1 MQSLKHIWL
10 FVRTNIWVVPLVLL
24 LVWLLFRFLDPAPP
38 KVLVMTTGSENGS
51 YYQFGLALKQ
61 ELAKQEIELKLQP
74 SRGSL
79 DNLKRLTD
87 GSGEVQIGL
96 IQSGTEL
103 LLEPGQRK
111 RLVGLAALYHEPLWL
126 FQRKGMDITQ
136 LSDLD
141 DKRVA
146 VGSEGSGT
154 LAVLQGLYRE
164 RQDIPRL
171 ERLNDGLWRKMDTSA
186 AGEAL
191 LAGELDAAF
200 MVLPAGNPLVTRL
213 AADPDI
219 SLINLAQADALA
231 ARLQFLE
238 ALEVPR
244 GLLNIA
250 QNVPEQDTKLLS
262 PVAMLVGN
270 KYFHPALTAVV
281 LEAARKV
288 LREGNLLDKPGRFP
302 AGEPM
307 GLELSAEA
315 DYYHLRGVPFLQRY
329 LPFQVASAVDR
340 YVVLLIPFIA
350 IMFPLMKS
358 MGPLYRWRVRARVY
372 RWYEHLRRIDK
383 LIYTGAIKQRYAE
396 EIEGL
401 NELESELNHVDVP
414 LSYAHELYSLHL
426 HVRYMI
432 YRLETMQSEDEGA
445 EAGDAS
451 GRSPRSEPPK
461 LA

>member
-1 MQSLKHIWL
+1 MQNLKQIGL
-10 FVRTNIWVVPLVLL
+10 FVRTNLWIIPLALL

-38 KVLVMTTGSENGS
+38 RVLVMTTGSEGGS
-51 YYQFGLALKQ
+51 YHRFGLAMQ
-61 ELAKQEIELKLQP
+61 RELAKQDLELQLRP

-79 DNLKRLTD
+79 DNLQRLTD
-87 GSGEVQIGL
+87 GSGEVQLGL

-103 LLEPGQRK
+103 LLEPGQRNQ
-111 RLVGLAALYHEPLWL
+111 LIGLSALYHEPLWL
-126 FQRKGMDITQ
+126 FQRQGVDITR
-136 LSDLD
+136 LSDLH

-154 LAVLQGLYRE
+154 WAVLKGLFE
-164 RQDIPRL
+164 QRQDGSRL
-171 ERLNDGLWRKMDTSA
+171 DLLNNGLWRKMGSSA
-186 AGEAL
+186 ATDAL

-200 MVLPAGNPLVTRL
+200 LVLPADNRLVTRL
-213 AADPDI
+213 AANPDI
-219 SLINLAQADALA
+219 SLVNLAQADAFA
-231 ARLQFLE
+231 ARLHFLE

-250 QNVPEQDTKLLS
+250 TNMPQQDTKVLS

-270 KYFHPALTAVV
+270 QDFHPALTAVV

-307 GLELSAEA
+307 GLELSKEA
-315 DYYHLRGVPFLQRY
+315 DYYHRQGMPFLQRY
-329 LPFQVASAVDR
+329 LPFQVASAIDR
-340 YVVLLIPFIA
+340 YVVLIIPFIA
-350 IMFPLMKS
+350 IMFPLLKT

-383 LIYTGAIKQRYAE
+383 LIYSGKTKQQYAE
-396 EIEGL
+396 QIQGL
-401 NELESELNHVDVP
+401 KALESELNHVDVP

-432 YRLETMQSEDEGA
+432 YRLETLQAEEEGG
-445 EAGDAS
+445 EKP
-451 GRSPRSEPPK
+451 SP
-461 LA
+461 A

>member
-1 MQSLKHIWL
+1 MQGLKQMWL
-10 FVRTNIWVVPLVLL
+10 FVRTNLWIIPLALL

-38 KVLVMTTGSENGS
+38 KVLVMTTGSETGG
-51 YYQFGLALKQ
+51 YHQFGLALKE
-61 ELAKQEIELKLQP
+61 ELAKQKIELQLRT

-87 GSGEVQIGL
+87 GTGNVQVGL

-103 LLEPGQRK
+103 LLEPAQRK
-111 RLVGLAALYHEPLWL
+111 RLTGLAALYHEPLWL
-126 FQRKGMDITQ
+126 FQRKGSDINQ
-136 LSDLD
+136 LSDLE

-154 LAVLQGLYRE
+154 WAVLKGLYE
-164 RQDIPRL
+164 EQQDETRL
-171 ERLNDGLWRKMDTSA
+171 ELLNDGLWRKMGSSA
-186 AGEAL
+186 AADAL
-191 LAGELDAAF
+191 IAGELDAAF
-200 MVLPAGNPLVTRL
+200 LVLPAGNHLVTRL
-213 AADPDI
+213 AANPDI
-219 SLINLAQADALA
+219 TLINLSQADAFA
-231 ARLQFLE
+231 ARLHFLE
-238 ALEVPR
+238 ALEVPK
-244 GLLNIA
+244 GLLSIA
-250 QNVPEQDTKLLS
+250 LHVPAQDTKVLS

-270 KYFHPALTAVV
+270 QSFHPALTAVV

-288 LREGNLLDKPGRFP
+288 LRDGNLLDKPGRFP

-307 GLELSAEA
+307 GLELSKEA
-315 DYYHLRGVPFLQRY
+315 DYYHRQGVPFLQRY
-329 LPFQVASAVDR
+329 LPFQVASAIDR
-340 YVVLLIPFIA
+340 YVVLVIPFLA
-350 IMFPLMKS
+350 IMFPLLKT

-383 LIYTGAIKQRYAE
+383 LIYSGEIRERYAE

-401 NELESELNHVDVP
+401 NGLESELNHVDVP

-432 YRLETMQSEDEGA
+432 YRLETMQSEEEGA
-445 EAGDAS
+445 EKPS
-451 GRSPRSEPPK
+451 

>member
-1 MQSLKHIWL
+1 MQRLKHIGL
-10 FVRTNIWVVPLVLL
+10 FIRTNLWIIPLALL

-38 KVLVMTTGSENGS
+38 KVVVMTTGSETGG
-51 YYQFGLALKQ
+51 YHQFGLALKE
-61 ELAKQEIELKLQP
+61 ELAKEDIDLQLRT

-79 DNLKRLTD
+79 DNLQRLTD
-87 GSGEVQIGL
+87 GAGEVQLGL

-103 LLEPGQRK
+103 LLQPAQRR
-111 RLVGLAALYHEPLWL
+111 RLVGLASLYHEPLWL
-126 FQRKGMDITQ
+126 FQRSGLAITR
-136 LSDLD
+136 LSDLN

-154 LAVLQGLYRE
+154 WSVLRGLFIE
-164 RQDIPRL
+164 RQDEQRL
-171 ERLNDGLWRKMDTSA
+171 QQLNSGLWSKMGSSA
-186 AGEAL
+186 AVDAL
-191 LAGELDAAF
+191 LAGQLDAAF
-200 MVLPAGNPLVTRL
+200 LVLPADNHLITRL
-213 AADPDI
+213 AAHPEI
-219 SLINLAQADALA
+219 SLINLAQADAFA

-250 QNVPEQDTKLLS
+250 QNVPQQDTKVLS

-270 KYFHPALTAVV
+270 QYFHPALTAVV

-288 LREGNLLDKPGRFP
+288 LREGNLLDPPGRFP

-307 GLELSAEA
+307 GLELSKEA
-315 DYYHLRGVPFLQRY
+315 DYYHREGVPFLQRY
-329 LPFQVASAVDR
+329 LPFQVASAIDR

-350 IMFPLMKS
+350 IMIPLLKS
-358 MGPLYRWRVRARVY
+358 MGPLYRWRVRARVF

-383 LIYTGAIKQRYAE
+383 LIYSGKIKERYAE
-396 EIEGL
+396 EIDGL
-401 NELESELNHVDVP
+401 NKLEGELNHVDVP

-432 YRLETMQSEDEGA
+432 YRLETLQAEDEGTEKPGPA
-445 EAGDAS
+445 
-451 GRSPRSEPPK
+451 
-461 LA
+461 

>member
-1 MQSLKHIWL
+1 MQNLKQIGL
-10 FVRTNIWVVPLVLL
+10 FVRTNLWIIPLALL

-38 KVLVMTTGSENGS
+38 RVLVMTTGSEGGS
-51 YYQFGLALKQ
+51 YHRFGLAMQ
-61 ELAKQEIELKLQP
+61 RELAKQDLELQLRP

-79 DNLKRLTD
+79 DNLQRLTD
-87 GSGEVQIGL
+87 GSGEVQLGL

-103 LLEPGQRK
+103 LLEPGQRNQ
-111 RLVGLAALYHEPLWL
+111 LIGLSALYHEPLWL
-126 FQRKGMDITQ
+126 FQRQGVDITR
-136 LSDLD
+136 LSDLQ

-154 LAVLQGLYRE
+154 WAVLRGLFE
-164 RQDIPRL
+164 QRQDGSRL
-171 ERLNDGLWRKMDTSA
+171 DLLNNGLWRKMGSSA
-186 AGEAL
+186 ATDAL

-200 MVLPAGNPLVTRL
+200 LVLPADNRLVTRL
-213 AADPDI
+213 AANPDI
-219 SLINLAQADALA
+219 SLVNLAQADAFA
-231 ARLQFLE
+231 ARLHFLE
-238 ALEVPR
+238 ALEVPT

-250 QNVPEQDTKLLS
+250 TNMPQQDTKVLS

-270 KYFHPALTAVV
+270 QDFHPALTAVV

-307 GLELSAEA
+307 GLELSKEA
-315 DYYHLRGVPFLQRY
+315 DYYHRQGMPFLQRY
-329 LPFQVASAVDR
+329 LPFQVASAIDR
-340 YVVLLIPFIA
+340 YVVLIIPFIA
-350 IMFPLMKS
+350 IMFPLLKT

-383 LIYTGAIKQRYAE
+383 LIYSGKIKQQYAE
-396 EIEGL
+396 QIQGL
-401 NELESELNHVDVP
+401 KALESELNHVDVP

-432 YRLETMQSEDEGA
+432 YRLETLQAEEEGG
-445 EAGDAS
+445 EKP
-451 GRSPRSEPPK
+451 SP
-461 LA
+461 A

>member
-1 MQSLKHIWL
+1 MQNLKQIGL
-10 FVRTNIWVVPLVLL
+10 FVRTNLWIIPLALL

-38 KVLVMTTGSENGS
+38 RVLVMTTGSEGGS
-51 YYQFGLALKQ
+51 YHRFGLAMQ
-61 ELAKQEIELKLQP
+61 RELAKQDLELQLRP

-79 DNLKRLTD
+79 DNLQRLTD
-87 GSGEVQIGL
+87 GSGEVQLGL

-103 LLEPGQRK
+103 LLEPGQRNQ
-111 RLVGLAALYHEPLWL
+111 LIGLSALYHEPLWL
-126 FQRKGMDITQ
+126 FQRQGVDITR
-136 LSDLD
+136 LSDLH

-154 LAVLQGLYRE
+154 WAVLKGLFE
-164 RQDIPRL
+164 QRQDGSRL
-171 ERLNDGLWRKMDTSA
+171 DLLNNGLWRKMGSSA
-186 AGEAL
+186 ATDAL

-200 MVLPAGNPLVTRL
+200 LVLPADNRLVTRL
-213 AADPDI
+213 AANPDI
-219 SLINLAQADALA
+219 SLVNLAQADAFA
-231 ARLQFLE
+231 ARLDFLE
-238 ALEVPR
+238 ALEVPT

-250 QNVPEQDTKLLS
+250 TNMPQQDTKVLS

-270 KYFHPALTAVV
+270 QDFHPALTAVV

-307 GLELSAEA
+307 GLELSKEA
-315 DYYHLRGVPFLQRY
+315 DYYHRQGMPFLQRY
-329 LPFQVASAVDR
+329 LPFQVASAIDR
-340 YVVLLIPFIA
+340 YVVLIIPFIA
-350 IMFPLMKS
+350 IMFPLLKT

-383 LIYTGAIKQRYAE
+383 LIYSGKIKQQYAE
-396 EIEGL
+396 QIQGL
-401 NELESELNHVDVP
+401 KALESELNHVDVP

-432 YRLETMQSEDEGA
+432 YRLETLQAEEEGG
-445 EAGDAS
+445 EKP
-451 GRSPRSEPPK
+451 SP
-461 LA
+461 A

>member
-1 MQSLKHIWL
+1 MQNLKQIGL
-10 FVRTNIWVVPLVLL
+10 FIRTNLWIVPLALL

-38 KVLVMTTGSENGS
+38 KVLVMTTGSESGS
-51 YYQFGLALKQ
+51 YHQFGLAMQQ
-61 ELAKQEIELKLQP
+61 ELAKQNLELQLRP

-87 GSGEVQIGL
+87 GSGEAQLGL
-96 IQSGTEL
+96 IQSGTEQL
-103 LLEPGQRK
+103 LAPAQRSQ
-111 RLVGLAALYHEPLWL
+111 LIGLAALYHEPLWL
-126 FQRKGMDITQ
+126 FQRQDVNITQ
-136 LSDLD
+136 LSDLQ

-154 LAVLQGLYRE
+154 WAVLKGLFE
-164 RQDIPRL
+164 QRQDGARL
-171 ERLNDGLWRKMDTSA
+171 ELLNNGLWRKMGSA
-186 AGEAL
+186 AAADAL

-200 MVLPAGNPLVTRL
+200 LVLPADNRLVTRL
-213 AADPDI
+213 AANPEV
-219 SLINLAQADALA
+219 SLVNLAQADAYA
-231 ARLQFLE
+231 ARLHFLE

-244 GLLNIA
+244 GLLNITA
-250 QNVPEQDTKLLS
+250 SMPPQDTKLLS

-270 KYFHPALTAVV
+270 QDFHPALTAVV

-307 GLELSAEA
+307 GLELSKEA
-315 DYYHLRGVPFLQRY
+315 DYYHRQGMPFLQRY
-329 LPFQVASAVDR
+329 LPFQVASAIDR
-340 YVVLLIPFIA
+340 YVVLIIPFIA
-350 IMFPLMKS
+350 IMFPLLKT

-383 LIYTGAIKQRYAE
+383 LIYSGKIKQQYTQQ
-396 EIEGL
+396 IQGL
-401 NELESELNHVDVP
+401 KALESELNHVDVP

-432 YRLETMQSEDEGA
+432 YRLETLQAEEEGG
-445 EAGDAS
+445 EKP
-451 GRSPRSEPPK
+451 SP
-461 LA
+461 A

>member
-1 MQSLKHIWL
+1 MQNLKQLGL
-10 FVRTNIWVVPLVLL
+10 FVRTNLWIIPLALL

-38 KVLVMTTGSENGS
+38 KVLVMTTGSEGGS
-51 YYQFGLALKQ
+51 YHRFGLAMQ
-61 ELAKQEIELKLQP
+61 RELAKQNLELQLRP

-79 DNLKRLTD
+79 DNLQRLTD
-87 GSGEVQIGL
+87 GSGEVQLGL

-103 LLEPGQRK
+103 LLEPAQRSQ
-111 RLVGLAALYHEPLWL
+111 LIGLSALYHEPLWL
-126 FQRKGMDITQ
+126 FQRQGVNITR
-136 LSDLD
+136 LSDLQG
-141 DKRVA
+141 KRVA

-154 LAVLQGLYRE
+154 WAVLTGLFE
-164 RQDIPRL
+164 QRQDSTRL
-171 ERLNDGLWRKMDTSA
+171 ELLDNGMWRKMGSA
-186 AGEAL
+186 AATDAL

-200 MVLPAGNPLVTRL
+200 LVLPADNRLVTRL
-213 AADPDI
+213 AAHPDMF
-219 SLINLAQADALA
+219 LVNLSQADAYA
-231 ARLQFLE
+231 ARLHFLE

-250 QNVPEQDTKLLS
+250 ASMPSSDTKVLS

-270 KYFHPALTAVV
+270 QHFHPALTAVV

-307 GLELSAEA
+307 GLELSKEA
-315 DYYHLRGVPFLQRY
+315 DYYHRQGMPFLQRY
-329 LPFQVASAVDR
+329 LPFQVASAIDR
-340 YVVLLIPFIA
+340 YVVLIIPFIA
-350 IMFPLMKS
+350 IMFPLLKT

-383 LIYTGAIKQRYAE
+383 LIYSGKIKQQYAE
-396 EIEGL
+396 QIQGL
-401 NELESELNHVDVP
+401 KALESELNHVDVP

-432 YRLETMQSEDEGA
+432 YRLETLQAEEEGG
-445 EAGDAS
+445 EKP
-451 GRSPRSEPPK
+451 SP
-461 LA
+461 A